1 MSEQQYS
8 KENRGQIW
16 RSKDKQK
23 DTDRDFQGDINI
35 NGVEYWLSG
44 WQRKEGANPKAPV
57 ISFSVKAKDA
67 VQNQGIQQAQ
77 QAAAPMDDMDDDI
90 PF

>member
-16 RSKDKQK
+16 RSKEKNK

-57 ISFSVKAKDA
+57 ISFSVKAKDE
-67 VQNQGIQQAQ
+67 VQQQGMQQAT
-77 QAAAPMDDMDDDI
+77 QAVEPEKFDDDI